1 MNKET
6 RDKIIDDMGKRLV
19 QVYVKNYL
27 NGVYEYSCCIG
38 VKGSWIR
45 NPLAKIIKYEDFVM
59 ALKVSGAYK
68 GDHFLYVLSEDN

>member
-1 MNKET
+1 MNKEL
-6 RDKIIDDMGKRLV
+6 RDKMIDYMGKRLV

-27 NGVYEYSCCIG
+27 NGVYEYSCCISIQT
-38 VKGSWIR
+38 SWIR

-68 GDHFLYVLSEDN
+68 SDYFLYVLSEDN